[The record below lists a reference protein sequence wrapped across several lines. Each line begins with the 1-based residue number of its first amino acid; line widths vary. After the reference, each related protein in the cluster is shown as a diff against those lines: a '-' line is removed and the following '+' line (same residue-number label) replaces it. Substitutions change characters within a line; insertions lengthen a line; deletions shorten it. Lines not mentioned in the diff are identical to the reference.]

1 MNSVT
6 EARMITVNLPAWRLG
21 ERSQRLMRE
30 AGALTQQ
37 TIFLPRAFG
46 PLSGLLATEEPIT
59 QPQLAAALD
68 DLFQALYLHPLN
80 KHARSLTTCL
90 RRYNLIPN
98 EQTTEKLIRYVVD
111 QVIARSPVPVPEA
124 VVNEFWAFFRELFS
138 EPELRGLS
146 ELSLDIVRLVL
157 RTYEPQLV
165 DVINLLKESRRI
177 NQAHL
182 NDLLSRVQTVR
193 GDLTIIRRQIRAI
206 RYVKPFFQTD
216 PRDFRTQAQIVAQ
229 MVREFGPFFI
239 KMAQVAAANTDFLPD
254 EIAKELAVF
263 QEDVPPMSPVEVL
276 KAFDECY
283 GQDPGQYYVDFDVC
297 HPLKS
302 GSIGCVYLA
311 KKRTVEQGR
320 EILVPVIIKVGRHNL
335 DREFKMGITTLGL
348 TLLSSQFWAPH
359 SKLTP
364 FLEAMLEQATEFSRG
379 FERELDFEAE
389 ARTQNKFARR
399 SQRSQI
405 WNVPRVYAANRRILE
420 MEYLEGAVGINR
432 AAEQFAPRHPER
444 FRRQIGE
451 RFLYTVLMHILVYK
465 EIHGDL
471 HPGNVMVNRNGDLFF
486 IDWGNSVRLRG
497 KWQLLWCYLT
507 GILSANIDLLTDT
520 LIKVS
525 TKPAENALRRDEI
538 REELGAT
545 LRKKNI
551 KPLGRNFLM
560 ILHGEGIEGIHRR
573 FQAALQL
580 MSNTQ
585 SLGLV
590 IEGEYLHLSR
600 SVVALSGS
608 YASLYEGLP
617 RLAIVIDVTTTLS
630 KFPMSLVQDRFQSKR
645 KTIVRRVCKSLL
657 RGDFLKGDLAGAA
670 Y

>member
-1 MNSVT
+1 
-6 EARMITVNLPAWRLG
+6 
-21 ERSQRLMRE
+21 
-30 AGALTQQ
+30 
-37 TIFLPRAFG
+37 
-46 PLSGLLATEEPIT
+46 LLAAEEPIT
-59 QPQLAAALD
+59 QPQLAAVLD
-68 DLFQALYLHPLN
+68 NLFQALYLHPLN

-98 EQTTEKLIRYVVD
+98 EQTTEKLIRYVLD

-124 VVNEFWAFFRELFS
+124 VVDEFWVFFRELFS
-138 EPELRGLS
+138 EPELRGLT

-165 DVINLLKESRRI
+165 DVINLLKDTRRV
-177 NQAHL
+177 NQTHL

-216 PRDFRTQAQIVAQ
+216 PRDFHAQAQIVAR

-239 KMAQVAAANTDFLPD
+239 KMAQVAAANSDFLPE

-263 QEDVPPMSPVEVL
+263 QEDVPPMSPAEVL
-276 KAFDECY
+276 QAFDECY
-283 GQDPGQYYVDFDVC
+283 GQDPGQFYLDFDVGR
-297 HPLKS
+297 PLKS

-311 KKRTVEQGR
+311 KKRTVENGR
-320 EILVPVIIKVGRHNL
+320 EILVPVIVKVGRHNL
-335 DREFKMGITTLGL
+335 DREFQMGKTTLGL
-348 TLLSSQFWAPH
+348 ALLSSQFWAPH
-359 SKLTP
+359 SKLAP
-364 FLEAMLEQATEFSRG
+364 FLEAMLEQVEEFSRG

-405 WNVPRVYAANRRILE
+405 WNVPKVYSANRRILE

-432 AAEQFAPRHPER
+432 AAESFAPRHPER
-444 FRRQIGE
+444 FRRQIGG

-497 KWQLLWCYLT
+497 KWQLLWCYLA

-538 REELGAT
+538 RHELAAT

-560 ILHGEGIEGIHRR
+560 ILQREGIEGIHRR
-573 FQAALQL
+573 FQAALNL

-617 RLAIVIDVTTTLS
+617 KLAIVIDMTTTLS
-630 KFPMSLVQDRFQSKR
+630 RFPMSLAQDRFQSKR
-645 KTIVRRVCKSLL
+645 KAIVRRVCKGLL
-657 RGDFLKGDLAGAA
+657 RGDFLKGDLAGVA